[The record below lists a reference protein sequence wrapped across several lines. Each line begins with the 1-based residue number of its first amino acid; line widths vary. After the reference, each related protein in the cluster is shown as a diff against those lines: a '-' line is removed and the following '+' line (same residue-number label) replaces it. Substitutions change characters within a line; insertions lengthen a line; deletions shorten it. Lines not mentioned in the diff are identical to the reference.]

1 MSLFSVFNIAG
12 SALSAENVR
21 LNTTASNLANAQ
33 SVSSTEAD
41 TYRARQPVFSSI
53 LQAQAGTGAKTP
65 GVQVQAIVEDQ
76 SQPIRKYSPGHPLA
90 DQDGYIYMPNVNPVE
105 EMANM
110 ISASRSYQNNVQ
122 VMESAKQLMQMTL
135 HLGE

>member
-33 SVSSTEAD
+33 SVSSTAAD
-41 TYRARQPVFSSI
+41 TYRSRQPVFSSI
-53 LQAQAGTGAKTP
+53 LQQQAGTGAKTP
-65 GVQVQAIVEDQ
+65 GVQVSTIVEDQ

-122 VMESAKQLMQMTL
+122 VMESAKQMMQMTL
-135 HLGE
+135 QLGE